1 MCGYEY
7 TARLQR
13 MLVDMTLS
21 STLVSEFHDL
31 KIKDDALS
39 IGFSTL
45 VLQVFILCQLET
57 ITMSLHV
64 CVVKPKE
71 CPTIYIYIYRPSL
84 FNFIYS
90 ENLTILG
97 SLHI

>member
-45 VLQVFILCQLET
+45 VLQVLILCQLET
-57 ITMSLHV
+57 IIMSL

-71 CPTIYIYIYRPSL
+71 CPTIYM
-84 FNFIYS
+84 
-90 ENLTILG
+90 
-97 SLHI
+97 

>member
-1 MCGYEY
+1 MLYSLFFSLSLQYVCGYEY

-31 KIKDDALS
+31 KIKDDSLS

-45 VLQVFILCQLET
+45 VLQVLILSQLET
-57 ITMSLHV
+57 I
-64 CVVKPKE
+64 
-71 CPTIYIYIYRPSL
+71 IR
-84 FNFIYS
+84 
-90 ENLTILG
+90 NL
-97 SLHI
+97 